1 MHISRRYHPTRIH
14 TTLFLYALIGCATA
28 QTTPVRM
35 DSSDWWSYTRQEE
48 LPTKQP
54 SQPVKFQNRKPAE
67 ANFRVA
73 GIRLG
78 ETWDFSI
85 VRSKFGDATEIQRG
99 DAASGRNQIC
109 YSSSTG
115 NIHLIFELGEVDAVV
130 YLFEDGPTWNGRE
143 VCATSKAVS
152 EQTSTDSGL
161 RLGLQPEQ
169 VIRIL
174 GDPNIATSKKLVY
187 YFGYKEKTAPKALA
201 EFRAEHP
208 NMTDSEFRKN
218 YEYFDG
224 EAYLEARFTSGKLSY
239 LAIST
244 SETY

>member
-1 MHISRRYHPTRIH
+1 MHISCPCHITRIH
-14 TTLFLYALIGCATA
+14 ATLFLYALIGCAAA
-28 QTTPVRM
+28 QTAPLRM

-48 LPTKQP
+48 LPNEQP

-73 GIRLG
+73 GIALG
-78 ETWDFSI
+78 ERWDFST
-85 VRSKFGDATEIQRG
+85 VRSKFGDAKEIQRG

-109 YSSSTG
+109 YSSSTA

-130 YLFEDGPTWNGRE
+130 YLFEDGHTWNGRE
-143 VCATSKAVS
+143 LCAKSKAVS

-161 RLGLQPEQ
+161 RLGLQPAQ

-174 GDPNIATSKKLVY
+174 GDPNISTPKKLIY
-187 YFGYKEKTAPKALA
+187 YFGYKGKTPAKTLA
-201 EFRAEHP
+201 EFRAEHA
-208 NMTDSEFRKN
+208 NMTDSEFLKN

-224 EAYLEARFTSGKLSY
+224 EAYIEARFTSGKLSY
-239 LAIST
+239 LAISK